1 MNNKSYIVF
10 PLRRIAASI
19 YDLFLLLGVW
29 FLVGSIALGIKYFF
43 TGEVSSLNPNIG
55 MSLVIFSTWFFYSY
69 FWLNGGKTL
78 GMAVWKF
85 EIYSLDNNKI
95 GLKHVSIRFFINLVT
110 FLLAGMPL
118 LLMYVSKKKLS
129 ISDHFSRTSYRKI

>member
-110 FLLAGMPL
+110 FLLAGIPL

>member
-29 FLVGSIALGIKYFF
+29 FLVGSIALGIKYSF

-95 GLKHVSIRFFINLVT
+95 NLKQISVRFFFNLMT
-110 FLLAGMPL
+110 FLLAGLPL
-118 LLMYVSKKKLS
+118 IMMYFSKKNLS
-129 ISDHFSRTSYRKI
+129 ISDSLSGTSYRKI

>member
-69 FWLNGGKTL
+69 FWLHGGKTL

>member
-69 FWLNGGKTL
+69 FWLHGGKTL

-85 EIYSLDNNKI
+85 EKLVSLES
-95 GLKHVSIRFFINLVT
+95 LKV
-110 FLLAGMPL
+110 
-118 LLMYVSKKKLS
+118 
-129 ISDHFSRTSYRKI
+129 